1 MQKHRHESKTIYETP
16 GLQVF
21 QILVL
26 IPLCDAVKD
35 FQGFSP
41 EETIF
46 TESWEIRFT
55 PDVIQ

>member
-41 EETIF
+41 GETIF
-46 TESWEIRFT
+46 TES
-55 PDVIQ
+55 